1 MTPSVA
7 TICSVFEHQ
16 TIQPYTGEPDYEAI
30 KSVHDQLKAN
40 AASIPSELGGGKH
53 GLLGLI
59 MSDATYLLM
68 ANSSFRFP
76 PNPGLLPTIP
86 TGSTAQ
92 RLPTPTKRYVSIRS
106 TSQRTGKCTTQIVL

>member
-1 MTPSVA
+1 MSLSVD
-7 TICSVFEHQ
+7 TIRSAFEHQ

-40 AASIPSELGGGKH
+40 AASIPSELGRGKH

-59 MSDATYLLM
+59 MSDATYLLVT
-68 ANSSFRFP
+68 NSAFRFP

-86 TGSTAQ
+86 AGSTEGHL
-92 RLPTPTKRYVSIRS
+92 RNG
-106 TSQRTGKCTTQIVL
+106 TSS

>member
-1 MTPSVA
+1 MTPSVD

-16 TIQPYTGEPDYEAI
+16 TIQPYTREPDYEAI

-40 AASIPSELGGGKH
+40 AASISSELGGGKH

-59 MSDATYLLM
+59 MSNAIYVLVT
-68 ANSSFRFP
+68 NSSFRFP

-86 TGSTAQ
+86 TNSTISN
-92 RLPTPTKRYVSIRS
+92 TYEFG
-106 TSQRTGKCTTQIVL
+106 TSA